1 MERLEGR
8 HDVGAADRVGYVVKR
23 YPRYSET
30 FIVNE
35 ILAHEAA
42 GLELEVFSLR
52 PPVDTHFQDAIAR
65 VRAPVRYLSRAKL
78 RARDLWEAIG
88 AMRERRELLVA
99 GLEAGWDVDVVDV
112 SQAFELAAEV
122 RARGIRHLHAH
133 FGSSPA
139 TVARLAARLAGISYS
154 FTAHAKDIFHEEVD
168 FTALKEKL
176 RDASSVVTVS
186 DFNLRHLSDLEPA
199 AASRLVRIYNGMHLD
214 TFQLADPQGRSQRIL
229 AVGRLVEKKGFA
241 DLIDACALLN
251 TAGRSVACRIVGA
264 GPLEAE
270 LAQRIADKGLQDCV
284 ELTGPLPQEEVRREF
299 RSAGVFAAPCVIGE
313 DGNRDVLILKYERHR
328 FKPGCAAN
336 TVMNLHALGAD
347 VTPFGF
353 LGNDAAGIAVR
364 DAFQEAGIPTQG
376 IVTSGATTQK
386 VRLVSGDVARPKQQI
401 LRLDLDNVC
410 DDATASANLDEVVRR
425 GGFDGIVVSDYLL
438 GVATPARL
446 ATLREASPDALVSI
460 DARAGLDRYPDVDLV
475 TPNDGEAAV
484 ALARSVVT
492 DDEATSGA
500 LELRERLRARAIL
513 LTRGNQGMLLADG
526 ETHRI
531 AISGPSEIVDPSGA
545 GDTVVAV
552 AALAR
557 VAGANYLQAAHLANV
572 AAGISVMKVGPASVT
587 PAEIL
592 EAVHG

>member
-1 MERLEGR
+1 MERLESR

-42 GLELEVFSLR
+42 GLEVEVFSLR

-313 DGNRDVLILKYERHR
+313 DGNRDGLPTTLLEAMAI
-328 FKPGCAAN
+328 
-336 TVMNLHALGAD
+336 GAPCISTD
-347 VTPFGF
+347 VT
-353 LGNDAAGIAVR
+353 
-364 DAFQEAGIPTQG
+364 GIPEVIRDGETGLVVGQHDAKQLAAA
-376 IVTSGATTQK
+376 ISRLLDDASLQ
-386 VRLVSGDVARPKQQI
+386 VRLVQGARKLIEQDFDI
-401 LRLDLDNVC
+401 HAN
-410 DDATASANLDEVVRR
+410 TA
-425 GGFDGIVVSDYLL
+425 
-438 GVATPARL
+438 
-446 ATLREASPDALVSI
+446 
-460 DARAGLDRYPDVDLV
+460 
-475 TPNDGEAAV
+475 
-484 ALARSVVT
+484 
-492 DDEATSGA
+492 
-500 LELRERLRARAIL
+500 RLRALFSDAI
-513 LTRGNQGMLLADG
+513 A
-526 ETHRI
+526 
-531 AISGPSEIVDPSGA
+531 SGG
-545 GDTVVAV
+545 
-552 AALAR
+552 R
-557 VAGANYLQAAHLANV
+557 
-572 AAGISVMKVGPASVT
+572 ISV
-587 PAEIL
+587 
-592 EAVHG
+592 

>member
-1 MERLEGR
+1 MSERAALLAAMKGRKIAVLGDLIADCYVETHPERLSR
-8 HDVGAADRVGYVVKR
+8 
-23 YPRYSET
+23 
-30 FIVNE
+30 
-35 ILAHEAA
+35 EA
-42 GLELEVFSLR
+42 
-52 PPVDTHFQDAIAR
+52 P
-65 VRAPVRYLSRAKL
+65 
-78 RARDLWEAIG
+78 
-88 AMRERRELLVA
+88 
-99 GLEAGWDVDVVDV
+99 
-112 SQAFELAAEV
+112 
-122 RARGIRHLHAH
+122 
-133 FGSSPA
+133 
-139 TVARLAARLAGISYS
+139 
-154 FTAHAKDIFHEEVD
+154 
-168 FTALKEKL
+168 
-176 RDASSVVTVS
+176 
-186 DFNLRHLSDLEPA
+186 
-199 AASRLVRIYNGMHLD
+199 
-214 TFQLADPQGRSQRIL
+214 
-229 AVGRLVEKKGFA
+229 
-241 DLIDACALLN
+241 
-251 TAGRSVACRIVGA
+251 
-264 GPLEAE
+264 
-270 LAQRIADKGLQDCV
+270 
-284 ELTGPLPQEEVRREF
+284 
-299 RSAGVFAAPCVIGE
+299 
-313 DGNRDVLILKYERHR
+313 VLILKYERHR

-353 LGNDAAGIAVR
+353 LGNDDAGIAVR
-364 DAFQEAGIPTQG
+364 DAFQEAGIPVQG

-410 DDATASANLDEVVRR
+410 DDATVSANLDEVVRR

-484 ALARSVVT
+484 ALARPVVT